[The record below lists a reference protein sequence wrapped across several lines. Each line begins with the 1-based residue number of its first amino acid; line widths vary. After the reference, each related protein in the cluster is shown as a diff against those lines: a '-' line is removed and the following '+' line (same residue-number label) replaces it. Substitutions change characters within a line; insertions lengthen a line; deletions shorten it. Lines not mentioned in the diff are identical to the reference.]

1 MNSRSAEVAE
11 DRPFY
16 ALYAEAYDSLI
27 TDPVDHWVDAVDRE
41 LLAAG
46 FSGATVL
53 DAGCGTGR
61 HARALIERGHTL
73 TLLDASTALLRIASH
88 RCPGAETLVG
98 DLCKPRATKKFDAI
112 TCRGV
117 LNDLTEDH
125 EREAALDSF
134 AALTRHPGVLLL
146 DVRESAE
153 SQRRADGR
161 RRTSNGQ
168 LPDGDQLIFSS
179 RPTWRAG
186 RIVVDER
193 YELISSANGSSTVHE
208 YRFEM
213 RPWTMEEVRA
223 RLSEAG
229 FVNVEIHPGI
239 GRRTPDRLFVV
250 AHR

>member
-1 MNSRSAEVAE
+1 MRSRSAEVADE
-11 DRPFY
+11 RPFY

-27 TDPVDHWVDAVDRE
+27 TDPVHHWVDAVDHE
-41 LLAAG
+41 LKAAG
-46 FSGATVL
+46 SSGADVL

-61 HARALIERGHTL
+61 HARALIERGHAL
-73 TLLDASTALLRIASH
+73 TLLDASAALLRIASH
-88 RCPGAETLVG
+88 RCPGSATLLG
-98 DLCKPRATKKFDAI
+98 DLCTPHATKTFDAI

-117 LNDLTEDH
+117 LNDLTEDD
-125 EREAALDSF
+125 ERDAALNSF
-134 AALTRHPGVLLL
+134 AALTRPRGVLLL
-146 DVRESAE
+146 DVRESEE

-161 RRTSNGQ
+161 WRTTNGQ
-168 LPDGDQLIFSS
+168 LPDGSRLMFSS

-186 RIVVDER
+186 CVVVDER
-193 YELISSANGSSTVHE
+193 YELVSTPTGSPKVHE

-213 RPWTMEEVRA
+213 RPWTREELRV

-229 FVNVEIHPGI
+229 FVSIEIHPGI